1 MLCGQFWSLS
11 SRELGLMLLGGGF
24 QELTGDGRVPDRGC
38 VVDPEHG
45 GEVQRVAT
53 AGEGFL
59 ELPVDAETLE
69 GGGQAAA
76 GFGQP
81 VLADGPGGHGGL
93 LVDDQV
99 RVGGARPPVAAVLV
113 PAQQQAAGQVI
124 ERPDPA
130 GNGQSPV
137 ADVDV
142 VEVQFPD
149 GLGPGRVHGGQ
160 REREAGGG
168 CDGGGGGRVDLAR
181 LERLDEI
188 QRPLAGAEAAGGVG
202 EDPAGLLA
210 VPEQRAQREDS
221 LPAQASGQGLGGG
234 GDVGGGDL
242 AQVVVAPGP
251 LQQERVDPVEVL
263 PDGVLVAGTAAGPA
277 LAAGVQPG
285 PDIGGPRPWAEP
297 QPVGRRDRRPG
308 AGVAELGHSGE

>member
-1 MLCGQFWSLS
+1 MLWGQFWSLS

-168 CDGGGGGRVDLAR
+168 CDGGGGGRADLAG
-181 LERLDEI
+181 LERLDGI
-188 QRPLAGAEAAGGVG
+188 QRPLAGAEAAGGG
-202 EDPAGLLA
+202 GGNPARLLA
-210 VPEQRAQREDS
+210 VPEQRGPREDR
-221 LPAQASGQGLGGG
+221 LPAAAS
-234 GDVGGGDL
+234 
-242 AQVVVAPGP
+242 
-251 LQQERVDPVEVL
+251 R
-263 PDGVLVAGTAAGPA
+263 PA
-277 LAAGVQPG
+277 LRAGG
-285 PDIGGPRPWAEP
+285 E
-297 QPVGRRDRRPG
+297 RRRC
-308 AGVAELGHSGE
+308 

>member
-1 MLCGQFWSLS
+1 ML
-11 SRELGLMLLGGGF
+11 RVGGV
-24 QELTGDGRVPDRGC
+24 QELPGDVRVPDRVC

-45 GEVQRVAT
+45 GEVERVGT

-142 VEVQFPD
+142 VEVQVPD
-149 GLGPGRVHGGQ
+149 GLGPGRV
-160 REREAGGG
+160 
-168 CDGGGGGRVDLAR
+168 
-181 LERLDEI
+181 
-188 QRPLAGAEAAGGVG
+188 P
-202 EDPAGLLA
+202 
-210 VPEQRAQREDS
+210 
-221 LPAQASGQGLGGG
+221 
-234 GDVGGGDL
+234 
-242 AQVVVAPGP
+242 
-251 LQQERVDPVEVL
+251 
-263 PDGVLVAGTAAGPA
+263 
-277 LAAGVQPG
+277 
-285 PDIGGPRPWAEP
+285 GGPG
-297 QPVGRRDRRPG
+297 QPE
-308 AGVAELGHSGE
+308 A

>member
-11 SRELGLMLLGGGF
+11 ARERGLMLGGGGC
-24 QELTGDGRVPDRGC
+24 QALTGDGRVPDRGC

-59 ELPVDAETLE
+59 ELPVDAGTLE

-168 CDGGGGGRVDLAR
+168 GDGGGGGRGGTGR
-181 LERLDEI
+181 LGRAAEVSRS
-188 QRPLAGAEAAGGVG
+188 AG
-202 EDPAGLLA
+202 
-210 VPEQRAQREDS
+210 R
-221 LPAQASGQGLGGG
+221 
-234 GDVGGGDL
+234 
-242 AQVVVAPGP
+242 
-251 LQQERVDPVEVL
+251 
-263 PDGVLVAGTAAGPA
+263 
-277 LAAGVQPG
+277 
-285 PDIGGPRPWAEP
+285 
-297 QPVGRRDRRPG
+297 
-308 AGVAELGHSGE
+308 